1 MNLSRTTRPA
11 RPHRRGRARVL
22 GLAAACALGIATF
35 TPNSEADPMAGTRPS
50 ALAGTWY
57 SADPR
62 ELEQSIDEHL
72 AHARPLTEVAAR
84 SPIAFVVPHAGHQW
98 SGDAAAQLYRL
109 LAGAAGHWV
118 ERVILMGPSHYQ
130 GFRGAS
136 LVPWTAYQTPLGDVP
151 VDTAVVTALLKQ
163 TGFQTVRSADAQEH
177 CLEIQLPFLQR
188 VLERPF
194 RIVPI
199 LLSSLD
205 YTEWAHIA
213 KAVAAHV
220 DEHTL
225 IIASS
230 DFTHYGDRFGYVPF
244 RNDPDTNLRRL
255 DLGAIETIVQFDPQA
270 LEDYK
275 EKTDISVCGY
285 RPIGVL
291 LEILRTESLW
301 PLWGGD
307 RPEVRV
313 LDYYRSGDLLGDFNG
328 SVSYAAIGFFR
339 RGDLLPGA
347 LYPERLRAAPAE
359 TPLELNAAE
368 RAFLLKLARETLR
381 EKLEQDRTPS
391 VDSFPTG
398 VSAEKMRTICGVF
411 VTLEREGRLRG
422 CIGSIEG
429 HEPLCDGVIRNAL
442 NAALEDP
449 RFPPVERAE
458 LVDLHIEI
466 SVLTPLREV
475 AGPQEIEVGR
485 HGVVLERGGHRAVFL
500 PQVAPEQGWD
510 RDTMLTQLAR
520 KAELPGD
527 AWREGAKF
535 KVFEALV
542 FEEERR

>member
-1 MNLSRTTRPA
+1 MNPSRPSRPTRPSPHWA
-11 RPHRRGRARVL
+11 RRVL
-22 GLAAACALGIATF
+22 CFAAVCTLGLPILT
-35 TPNSEADPMAGTRPS
+35 TNSEAQAMTGKRPS

-62 ELEQSIDEHL
+62 ELAQSIDEHL
-72 AHARPLTEVAAR
+72 ERARPLSEVAAR
-84 SPIAFVVPHAGHQW
+84 PPVAFIVPHAGHQW

-109 LAGAAGHWV
+109 FAGPAGHWV
-118 ERVILMGPSHYQ
+118 TRVILIGPSHYQ
-130 GFRGAS
+130 AFRGAS
-136 LVPWTAYQTPLGDVP
+136 VMPVVAYQTPLGDVP
-151 VDTAVVTALLKQ
+151 VDTAVVAALLKQ
-163 TGFQTVRSADAQEH
+163 PGFQTVRSADAQEH

-194 RIVPI
+194 QIVPI

-244 RNDPDTNLRRL
+244 RDDLDMNLRRL
-255 DLGAIETIVQFDPQA
+255 DLGAIETIVQVDPQA

-275 EKTDISVCGY
+275 QKTDISVCGY

-291 LEILRTESLW
+291 LEILRNEKLW
-301 PLWGGD
+301 PVWGGQ
-307 RPEVRV
+307 RPEARV
-313 LDYYRSGDLLGDFNG
+313 LDYYRSADLVGDFNG

-339 RGDLLPGA
+339 TGDLLPGP
-347 LYPERLRAAPAE
+347 LYPPRLSAVAE
-359 TPLELNAAE
+359 DAPLELNAAE
-368 RAFLLKLARETLR
+368 KTFLLDLARRTLR
-381 EKLEQDRTPS
+381 EKLEHNRTLR
-391 VDSFPTG
+391 VESFPAG
-398 VSAEKMRTICGVF
+398 VSAEKLRTVCGVF
-411 VTLEREGRLRG
+411 VTLQREGQLRG

-429 HEPLCDGVIRNAL
+429 REPLCDGVIRNAI

-449 RFPPVERAE
+449 RFPPVELEE
-458 LVDLHIEI
+458 LGDLHIEI

-485 HGVVLERGGHRAVFL
+485 HGVVLERNGRRAVFL

-520 KAELPGD
+520 KAGLPGD

-542 FEEERR
+542 FEEEPH